1 MSDPGDPASLLTFS
15 HFRGLIAEIRGRGVT
30 IREAF
35 RGKLPELFGPLFDP
49 HLLDPDAGVDRYL
62 AILDA
67 VTPAD
72 RADLAAIDA
81 EGARRVAAAA
91 GVEPAQVAT
100 VLDLY
105 RELLRTVERELRG
118 EDPGDRVPP
127 DSRVG
132 RLDASRLHPSEPGEF
147 RELWQHLTRTGRV
160 PPHGAG
166 PWYSAWNREFHA
178 WDFTLD
184 D

>member
-1 MSDPGDPASLLTFS
+1 MSDPRDPASILTHP
-15 HFRGLIAEIRGRGVT
+15 HFRSLIADIRGRGVT

-35 RGKLPELFGPLFDP
+35 RSKLPEPFGPLFDP
-49 HLLDPDAGVDRYL
+49 YLLDPDAEVDRYL
-62 AILDA
+62 AVLDA
-67 VTPAD
+67 MTPAD
-72 RADLAAIDA
+72 RADLAAIDPEGSRRIA
-81 EGARRVAAAA
+81 EAA
-91 GVEPAQVAT
+91 GVEPADVEA

-105 RELLRTVERELRG
+105 RELLRTVERELLG
-118 EDPGDRVPP
+118 EDPGGRVPP

-147 RELWQHLTRTGRV
+147 RELWQYLTRTGRV

-178 WDFTLD
+178 WDFILD